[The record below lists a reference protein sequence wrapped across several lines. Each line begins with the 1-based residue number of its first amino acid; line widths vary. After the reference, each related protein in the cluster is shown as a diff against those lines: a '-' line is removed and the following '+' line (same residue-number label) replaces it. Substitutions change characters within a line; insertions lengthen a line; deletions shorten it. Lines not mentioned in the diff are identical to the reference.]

1 LENILRERPAYFQKI
16 GLNAIVAADTAGVSS
31 NHMQNAEKHQGWG
44 ELNVQA
50 SDGAEKST
58 KSVRLA
64 MAQKRGEQGGRRGV
78 EVKK

>member
-1 LENILRERPAYFQKI
+1 LQNILRKRPAYFQKI

-31 NHMQNAEKHQGWG
+31 NHMQNAEKHQGFGG

-58 KSVRLA
+58 KSDRLA
-64 MAQKRGEQGGRRGV
+64 MAQKRGEQGGE
-78 EVKK
+78 EV

>member
-1 LENILRERPAYFQKI
+1 L
-16 GLNAIVAADTAGVSS
+16 
-31 NHMQNAEKHQGWG
+31 G

-64 MAQKRGEQGGRRGV
+64 MVQKRGEQRGRRGV
-78 EVKK
+78 EMKKMTEEGRGGLELGSWSIK